1 MTDQNDSTASHSQI
15 RQMQRAIDR
24 QSADADILRDL
35 IQISTQTIS
44 ELKEALSLGHEQL
57 RESRRHHLHLQH
69 ANTTLQTQLDAL
81 HKEHEAVCE
90 KFRVNL
96 LGEQS
101 RSKAVVEKAA
111 VEKAAM
117 EQKYAL
123 ALKTGK
129 AAQSELEQAQKVA
142 ADALGEH
149 LKLEQTLETC
159 QTLETENAALA
170 QANTKLQET
179 VAIHQS
185 ELEQARKTAA
195 DALSEHLKLEQ
206 TLETCQTLETENAAL
221 AQANTKLQ
229 ETVAIHQSELE
240 QARKTA
246 DDALEAQLRLEDK
259 IKQKDTDIAVLGNE
273 IEQMSTEVAHL
284 KSSNEMLA
292 TTRQAEVAELGALL
306 SDKDHNVAQLSVLQI
321 RQRIADIL
329 RKPHAWL
336 QRDLASRNPLAT
348 ARRHAQARVTEEI
361 NLITASELFD
371 PVWYKTTYPDIGNQD
386 PARHFVENGTYE
398 LRNPSAGF
406 DTLKYHLANPDVTE
420 RGLPALVHYL
430 RYGKSDGRKIQPVD

>member
-123 ALKTGK
+123 AFKTGK

-195 DALSEHLKLEQ
+195 DAL
-206 TLETCQTLETENAAL
+206 
-221 AQANTKLQ
+221 
-229 ETVAIHQSELE
+229 
-240 QARKTA
+240 
-246 DDALEAQLRLEDK
+246 EAQLRLEDK

-292 TTRQAEVAELGALL
+292 TTRQAEVAELGVLL

>member
-142 ADALGEH
+142 ADALG
-149 LKLEQTLETC
+149 
-159 QTLETENAALA
+159 
-170 QANTKLQET
+170 
-179 VAIHQS
+179 
-185 ELEQARKTAA
+185 
-195 DALSEHLKLEQ
+195 EHLKLEQ